1 MKNLESCSARFER
14 EGWERAAGGY
24 DRLVGSVTRRLN
36 ADVLAAAEVGP
47 GVDLLE
53 IGCGP
58 GHLAGEAAPAGA
70 RAVGLDVA
78 EAMLARAR
86 ENYPALAVQRG
97 SAEELPFPEA
107 RFDAVVGNLVIL
119 HLARPEAAAAEAA
132 RVLRPGGRLVLT
144 TWDSP
149 ERCRLLGLMLEA
161 LTFGGASTPASIPS
175 GPAFFR
181 FADDAGFTSLL
192 SAAGFTD
199 ISIRRIGFDHTLT
212 SADALWDGIV
222 EGSVR
227 TSALVRAQSLEVQR
241 RARAQLADAL
251 MPYAGD
257 DGYRI
262 PVSIKLARG
271 RLPQPRVISAA

>member
-1 MKNLESCSARFER
+1 MSELFAAFER
-14 EGWERAAGGY
+14 EGWERAANGY

-58 GHLAGEAAPAGA
+58 GHLAGESATAGA

-86 ENYPALAVQRG
+86 DNYPALAIQRG
-97 SAEELPFPEA
+97 SAEELPFPDD

-119 HLARPEAAAAEAA
+119 HLARPEAAVAEAA

-144 TWDSP
+144 TWDVA

-161 LTFGGASTPASIPS
+161 LTVAGASTPTSIPS

-181 FADDAGFTSLL
+181 FADDSSFTSLL
-192 SAAGFTD
+192 SGAGFSE
-199 ISIRRIGFDHTLT
+199 ISIRRIGFDQMVT
-212 SADALWDGIV
+212 SADALWEGIV

-227 TSALVRAQSLEVQR
+227 TSALVRAQSLEVQQ

-262 PVSIKLARG
+262 PVSVKLARG
-271 RLPQPRVISAA
+271 CLPAGA